1 MEDLMSEQEII
12 ELVEEAKKP
21 GKFNIMDVV
30 KERAFPEQEVN
41 VYLDEQ
47 TAYLASDMNDK
58 IKQTS
63 PSDNEYAKMEEE
75 LSKLLSKLEE
85 SKYVFTIRGISEA
98 KRDEVLKLAS
108 DKYPIEY
115 REEKN
120 TYTGE
125 VKREEIED
133 QDRNNLFTSMLWSEH
148 IIKIVSPDG
157 SVQDNISPEDVK
169 SLRGLLPLAS
179 SATINRTIEKIRA
192 ASAIFMMSV
201 DEDFLAKS

>member
-63 PSDNEYAKMEEE
+63 PSDKEYTKMEDE

-98 KRDEVLKLAS
+98 KRDEILKLAS

-148 IIKIVSPDG
+148 IVKIVSPDG

>member
-1 MEDLMSEQEII
+1 MSEQEII